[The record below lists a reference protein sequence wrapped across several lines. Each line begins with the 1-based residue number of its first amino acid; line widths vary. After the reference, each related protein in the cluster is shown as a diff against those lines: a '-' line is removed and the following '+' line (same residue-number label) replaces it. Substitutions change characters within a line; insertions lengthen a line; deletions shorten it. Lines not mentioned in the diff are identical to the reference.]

1 MSLPANVDE
10 IFTGLPERYD
20 AAAAPESLRNSVFHF
35 EIADG
40 PAKTLYTVRTADGRV
55 EVEKGA
61 LSGEPTCLV
70 RTSAQTYYDVETGKM
85 KAESAFIM
93 GKIKVT
99 NLGAIA
105 NFRKC
110 FRPLV

>member
-1 MSLPANVDE
+1 MSQPANIDD
-10 IFTGLPERYD
+10 IFTGLPERFN
-20 AAAAPESLRNSVFHF
+20 ASAAPASLMNSVFHF
-35 EIADG
+35 ELADG
-40 PAKTLYTVRTADGRV
+40 PGKTLYTVRTVDGKV

-61 LSGEPTCLV
+61 LIGEPTCLV
-70 RTSAQTYYDVETGKM
+70 RTNAQTYFDVETGKM

-93 GKIKVT
+93 GKIKVS

-110 FRPLV
+110 FRPIA